1 MPPSLPDGAKIL
13 PLSGIL
19 PTGGSHNIRDLS
31 GAYWYSALG
40 PVRASGPSDLR
51 VRQYAFQPGAN
62 INWTPGSDAG
72 AAGFWVLREVAETWD
87 MLRIVIETVKDR
99 LCEGELEFRLVPES
113 GESKED
119 LKNRTGEDKR
129 IAQLKKFFKCPDGR
143 HSWEVWLRMLIEDM
157 LVLDAMVIYLERD
170 NKGKVASLMP
180 IDGACVNRMLTDQGV
195 TPPPPSIAYQL
206 VLYGQPVIDLTTDDM
221 IYTMRNER
229 THKRYGYSPC
239 EQMLTLIAIG
249 LNKQTF
255 DLKYFTDGNIP
266 EALCFLDP
274 TLPIDKVNEI
284 QSWFDSV
291 LSGNLSKRRRLTF
304 LPGYGSARDSSFKPN
319 IVFTKEAVLKTPF
332 DEWQFQAI
340 CYGMG
345 TTPQAMLRMMNRAT
359 AKQSAESS
367 EEEGLLPKRRT
378 IINVINKII
387 QDVFG
392 FEDIEADYQQSQEPD
407 AEKEM
412 TIKTGYTKAG
422 VLTINEVRID
432 LGKDPLPYAE
442 ADEPGVLTQ
451 NGFIP
456 LTAGIISPGGGGA
469 PQGQQPPNAPGGT
482 GKTPP
487 KGGKKPLPGKPAQAA
502 LPPKQEWSGSQSGP
516 AGALVASKAVEFL
529 SPEVEESLTELE
541 REVLGKRLSIQ
552 LSPAYT
558 TPQLLSAQVK
568 IEHILRKVFMRQ
580 KDRAAQAAGEIKKKY
595 AAKRSY

>member
-1 MPPSLPDGAKIL
+1 MPPQLPDGAKQL
-13 PLSGIL
+13 PLTGIL
-19 PTGGSHNIRDLS
+19 TTGGTGNIRDIS
-31 GAYWYSALG
+31 SNYWFSALSPVSTTG
-40 PVRASGPSDLR
+40 PADLR
-51 VRQYAFQPGAN
+51 VRQYQYQPGAN
-62 INWTPGSDAG
+62 IIWTPGSDTG
-72 AAGFWVLREVAETWD
+72 AAGFWVLREVADSWD

-99 LCEGELEFRLVPES
+99 LCEGELDFRLVPQP
-113 GESKED
+113 GETQSQLKLRSSED
-119 LKNRTGEDKR
+119 TR
-129 IAQLKKFFKCPDGR
+129 IAQLKTFWKSPDGE
-143 HSWEVWLRMLIEDM
+143 HSWETWLRMLIEDM
-157 LVLDAMVIYLERD
+157 LVLDAMSIYMERD
-170 NKGKVASLMP
+170 KKGRIASLRV
-180 IDGACVNRMLTDQGV
+180 IDGATINRMLTDQGF
-195 TPPPPSIAYQL
+195 TPPPPSIAYQQ
-206 VLYGQPVIDLTTDDM
+206 VLYGLPAIDLTTDDM
-221 IYTMRNER
+221 VYTMRNPR
-229 THKRYGYSPC
+229 TWRRYGFGC
-239 EQMLTLIAIG
+239 VEQMLTLIAIG

-255 DLKYFTDGNIP
+255 DLKFWTEGNIP
-266 EALCFLDP
+266 EAMCFLPPD
-274 TLPIDKVNEI
+274 LPMDKVNEI
-284 QSWFDSV
+284 QGWYDSI
-291 LSGNLSKRRRLTF
+291 LSGNLGKRRRLTF
-304 LPGYGSARDSSFKPN
+304 LPGYGSARDSAFRPN
-319 IVFTKEAVLKTPF
+319 IIFPKEIALKTPM

-345 TTPQAMLRMMNRAT
+345 TTPQAMLRMVNRANT
-359 AKQSAESS
+359 KNINESA
-367 EEEGLLPKRRT
+367 EEEGLMPKRRT
-378 IINVINKII
+378 IINIVNKVT
-387 QDVFG
+387 QEKFG
-392 FEDIEADYQQSQEPD
+392 YADIEADFKQSREPD
-407 AEKEM
+407 AQVQM
-412 TIKTGYTKAG
+412 TVDTGYTKAG
-422 VLTINEVRID
+422 VYTINEVRID
-432 LGKDPLPYAE
+432 LGKDPFDFPE
-442 ADEPGVLTQ
+442 ANEPGVLTQ